1 MATRQSYDVAIWG
14 VPTSWLFPWIIHF
27 NRMFHQINHPA
38 IGVPPRLWKPHMWI
52 GIEHQGLVELDP
64 WAICRGSILKSKLR
78 ARSLVSEKQLWF
90 ACMFRWQIIMY
101 DTYIYIYIMCRYTY
115 IEVCIYIHENIWNH
129 LNHLQSVYVQWAQWV
144 EQTLTLENNSRWR

>member
-38 IGVPPRLWKPHMWI
+38 IGVPPRLWKPPYVNRDWTSRTCW
-52 GIEHQGLVELDP
+52 V
-64 WAICRGSILKSKLR
+64 GSLSNLPRQHPEVQATSKIACVR
-78 ARSLVSEKQLWF
+78 KTTTVSF

-101 DTYIYIYIMCRYTY
+101 NAYIYIMCRYTY
-115 IEVCIYIHENIWNH
+115 IEVYIYIHENIWNH
-129 LNHLQSVYVQWAQWV
+129 LNHLQSVHVQWAQWV